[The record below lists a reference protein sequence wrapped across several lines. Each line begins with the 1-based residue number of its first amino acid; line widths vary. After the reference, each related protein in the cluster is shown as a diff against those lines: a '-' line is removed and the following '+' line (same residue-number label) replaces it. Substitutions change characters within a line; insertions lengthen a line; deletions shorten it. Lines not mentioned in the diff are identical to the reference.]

1 MSEAYVTVT
10 QLRLCVL
17 ATVRSELIFKI
28 GMLKHT
34 KSFEVNFLFQ
44 LDFKLT
50 VVYASSMLKGRLM
63 SFLIR
68 MCSFVKDELEYFFIF
83 FVISQLWL
91 PCQKLNVLQPVPISI
106 SNALRDWIF
115 VI

>member
-17 ATVRSELIFKI
+17 ATVKSELIFKI

-50 VVYASSMLKGRLM
+50 VVYARGEINDFSDSN
-63 SFLIR
+63 
-68 MCSFVKDELEYFFIF
+68 VEL
-83 FVISQLWL
+83 
-91 PCQKLNVLQPVPISI
+91 C
-106 SNALRDWIF
+106 
-115 VI
+115 

>member
-50 VVYASSMLKGRLM
+50 VVYASSMLEGRLM

-68 MCSFVKDELEYFFIF
+68 MCSFVKDELEYFFHIF
-83 FVISQLWL
+83 RH
-91 PCQKLNVLQPVPISI
+91 ISI
-106 SNALRDWIF
+106 VVAMSKIECSSTSPNFNIKCP
-115 VI
+115 